1 MGKAIRILAVLAGI
15 LLIVALAMQGT
26 AWADKL
32 GIKAPAG
39 AIDPSV
45 AGLSAIGAPQAV
57 APAEARPLGTVIT
70 VPTGVDIVPGA
81 LAIVGNC
88 ATAFTATG
96 PAGVSFTATVVD
108 PTQLPATLP
117 GTLLSC
123 GVRIDAKPVN
133 PTVGAEIQ
141 LCFPVPPT
149 KTALAFDHD
158 LEQWTKTTL
167 DVANGQ
173 SCVKIAVD
181 NPNPSYAALFEQ

>member
-39 AIDPSV
+39 AIDASV
-45 AGLSAIGAPQAV
+45 AGLPAVGGPQQV

-70 VPTGVDIVPGA
+70 VPTVVDIVPGS

-88 ATAFTATG
+88 ATAFTVSA
-96 PAGVSFTATVVD
+96 PEGVSFTATVVD
-108 PTQLPATLP
+108 AAELPATLP

-123 GVRIDAKPVN
+123 GIRVDALPVS
-133 PTVGAEIQ
+133 PTLGSEMQ

-149 KTALAFDHD
+149 KTALAYDHD
-158 LEQWTKTTL
+158 LEQWVKTTQ

-173 SCVKIAVD
+173 SCVAIAVD
-181 NPNPSYAALFEQ
+181 NPNPTYAALFEQ